1 MRLLIA
7 ATKKVELSSEDV
19 KILLA
24 LLKYSLEMCPIETI
38 SPEVRITSDK
48 IEDLI
53 AKLGQV
59 Q

>member
-1 MRLLIA
+1 MIA
-7 ATKKVELSSEDV
+7 APKKVELSSEDV

-24 LLKYSLEMCPIETI
+24 LLRYSLEMCPIETI
-38 SPEVRITSDK
+38 SPEIVITSDK

-53 AKLGQV
+53 AKLGHV